1 MPGVDKLDGEGDK
14 KSEVIEDKQEW
25 G

>member
-1 MPGVDKLDGEGDK
+1 MPEVDKLDGEGDK

>member
-1 MPGVDKLDGEGDK
+1 MPEVDKLGGEGDK
-14 KSEVIEDKQEW
+14 KSEVIEDEQEW